1 MICALS
7 HIHHH
12 MAGLSSYV
20 LHAILELVTGILRG
34 RCLPI
39 ISQVLYLICSADD
52 RLFRMLCQVCGP
64 VNGFDC
70 LGISIL

>member
-12 MAGLSSYV
+12 MTDLSSYV
-20 LHAILELVTGILRG
+20 LHAILELITGILGG
-34 RCLPI
+34 RDLPI
-39 ISQVLYLICSADD
+39 ISQVLHLICSADN
-52 RLFRMLCQVCGP
+52 RLFHMLCQVCSP
-64 VNGFDC
+64 VNGFYC